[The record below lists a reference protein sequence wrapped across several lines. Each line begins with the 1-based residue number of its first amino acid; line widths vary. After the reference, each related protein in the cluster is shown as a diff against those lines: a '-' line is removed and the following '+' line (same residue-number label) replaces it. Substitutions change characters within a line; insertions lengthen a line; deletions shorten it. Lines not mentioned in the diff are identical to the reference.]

1 MSYQAQMSR
10 EELRLLRHHIK
21 RRQREILYLQIELEE
36 VEMDMDVMEV
46 RVESFVLHSILVV
59 FVAQCSF
66 FCTAVCWAVLAHMTL
81 LSSTEG

>member
-1 MSYQAQMSR
+1 MTYQAQMSR

-46 RVESFVLHSILVV
+46 RRREICLVYE
-59 FVAQCSF
+59 FGRYF
-66 FCTAVCWAVLAHMTL
+66 F
-81 LSSTEG
+81 